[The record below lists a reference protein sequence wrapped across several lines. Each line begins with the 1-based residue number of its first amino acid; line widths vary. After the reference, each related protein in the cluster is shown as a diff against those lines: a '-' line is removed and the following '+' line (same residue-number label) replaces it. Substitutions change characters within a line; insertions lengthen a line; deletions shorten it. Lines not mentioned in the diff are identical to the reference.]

1 MERDRVKSWN
11 KLGIWHRDMTG
22 GKAMRELRRWRRQ
35 SMKSAEVVD
44 RDRKG
49 QTLHIGDEVL
59 VYSYDRKPIGQG
71 EVVSMTL
78 VLLEPVSR
86 YVDLHMGVIG
96 DKRYRTSCGAGRAR
110 KDRGGR
116 RWQRLT
122 TSGTRASPTGLAPTA
137 TALTRARAKRATL
150 QDGGCS

>member
-1 MERDRVKSWN
+1 
-11 KLGIWHRDMTG
+11 
-22 GKAMRELRRWRRQ
+22 
-35 SMKSAEVVD
+35 MKSAEVVELP

-78 VLLEPVSR
+78 VLLEPVSW

-96 DKRYRTSCGAGRAR
+96 DKRYRTSCGGF
-110 KDRGGR
+110 
-116 RWQRLT
+116 
-122 TSGTRASPTGLAPTA
+122 APDELERIEVA
-137 TALTRARAKRATL
+137 D
-150 QDGGCS
+150 DGSD